1 MLTREEMQAWFVS
14 FWNDIPRSSTRAGHP
29 APFPAEL
36 ATRLIRMFSFAG
48 DTILA
53 PFVGT
58 GSTCEAAVE
67 TGRNSIGVEIDPVY
81 LKMAKRKLA
90 GCCSVRRMF
99 GPLESQLLVD
109 YSSQAQLRRVSD
121 PSLSGQQPAAVLV

>member
-1 MLTREEMQAWFVS
+1 MPRFGSWSVLRDGGFV
-14 FWNDIPRSSTRAGHP
+14 RASLV
-29 APFPAEL
+29 AEQDGKVV
-36 ATRLIRMFSFAG
+36 AALI
-48 DTILA
+48 
-53 PFVGT
+53 V
-58 GSTCEAAVE
+58 VE

-99 GPLESQLLVD
+99 GPLESELLVD
-109 YSSQAQLRRVSD
+109 DSSQAQFRRIPD

>member
-1 MLTREEMQAWFVS
+1 MSENVFFPQALGIKDRAKTV
-14 FWNDIPRSSTRAGHP
+14 PSS
-29 APFPAEL
+29 
-36 ATRLIRMFSFAG
+36 
-48 DTILA
+48 
-53 PFVGT
+53 PFVPFLIV
-58 GSTCEAAVE
+58 VE

-81 LKMAKRKLA
+81 LKMARRKLA